1 MSEILSCLIYKGFN
15 GYLKQLKAK
24 RPKLKAVSY
33 GRLVTQRSE
42 TLVSARDFYAW
53 FLGPVKS
60 ATSSFIARSFGPG
73 TKCLGLRP
81 TPKNSVGGG

>member
-1 MSEILSCLIYKGFN
+1 MSEILSRVIYNGFN

-42 TLVSARDFYAW
+42 ALVSARGFLCLVSGACQVFYEQ
-53 FLGPVKS
+53 FY
-60 ATSSFIARSFGPG
+60 RS
-73 TKCLGLRP
+73 
-81 TPKNSVGGG
+81 